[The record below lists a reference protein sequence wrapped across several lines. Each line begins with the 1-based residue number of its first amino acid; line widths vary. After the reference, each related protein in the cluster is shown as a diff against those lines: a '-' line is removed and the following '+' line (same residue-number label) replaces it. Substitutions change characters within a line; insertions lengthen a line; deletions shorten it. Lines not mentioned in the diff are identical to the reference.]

1 MTKVV
6 PMHTPLS
13 ELFSEEGCPEGK
25 ILVDTEG
32 LQELIARELRLG
44 RFNEVH
50 GVFEADEIP
59 EADYRDTVLPSEDA
73 TLLLRLEA
81 ERRGKEVELRIQFYS
96 RAVAVYL
103 GRGYSQQR
111 VGEILRLKPYLVRL
125 LANRAFGSCR
135 R

>member
-6 PMHTPLS
+6 PMHTPLR
-13 ELFSEEGCPEGK
+13 EMFSEEGCPEGK

-50 GVFEADEIP
+50 GVFGADEIP
-59 EADYRDTVLPSEDA
+59 ELRYRDAVLPSEDA

-81 ERRGKEVELRIQFYS
+81 ERRSKELELRVEFYS
-96 RAVAVYL
+96 D
-103 GRGYSQQR
+103 
-111 VGEILRLKPYLVRL
+111 EEK
-125 LANRAFGSCR
+125 
-135 R
+135 

>member
-1 MTKVV
+1 MYS
-6 PMHTPLS
+6 PLS
-13 ELFSEEGCPEGK
+13 ELFSEEGCREGE

-32 LQELIARELRLG
+32 FEAYLARELRLG

-59 EADYRDTVLPSEDA
+59 DEIPEADYQHTVLPSEDA

-103 GRGYSQQR
+103 KRGYSQQR
-111 VGEILRLKPYLVRL
+111 VGEILRLKLDQVKL
-125 LANRAFGSCR
+125 LASRVGEKK
-135 R
+135 

>member
-1 MTKVV
+1 
-6 PMHTPLS
+6 MHTPLRK
-13 ELFSEEGCPEGK
+13 LFSEEGCREGE

-59 EADYRDTVLPSEDA
+59 ESDCASEIPEADYQHTVLPSEDA

-81 ERRGKEVELRIQFYS
+81 ERRSKELELRIQFYS

-111 VGEILRLKPYLVRL
+111 VGEILRLNLDQIKL
-125 LANRAFGSCR
+125 LASRVGVK
-135 R
+135 